1 MTAPDRPTATRRP
14 GALRRL
20 LPAIAGHPRA
30 FRGTLTANLLG
41 QLGGLTT
48 AVLGAALV
56 GRAVAGVPTPVGVV
70 TALLGAL
77 VAIVTVATWWEMY
90 VSHDLAYRILADL
103 RTRVYDAITRIAPG
117 GLGGRRSGDLATV
130 ALSDIETL
138 EWLFA
143 HTIAQLLTATVVLGV
158 GTALAAWIDPWLPA
172 VVLPAAALI
181 TVTPWLLR
189 RHADRQGAQVR
200 AATAELTAD
209 IVDTVHGLRELTVF
223 GALER
228 RRAHLAA
235 RTRQLGR
242 TQRRNAA
249 RAGLE
254 TALIDAL
261 VAAAGVSAVLV
272 VLDGI
277 RAGRLD
283 VAAGPVALVLAGAIL
298 GPASQVALLLKEAGT
313 LRAAADRVDA
323 LLQAPSPVP
332 APARPVPAPADG
344 EVIFDDVHFGYLPDR
359 PVLRGVSF
367 TLRPGETVALVGAS
381 GVGKS
386 TCAHLLLRYHDP
398 GAGRITVGG
407 VDLRDLDDA
416 DLRRTVTVVPQDVH
430 LFPGSVADNIRLGRP
445 DATDAEV
452 RAAAEAAQLTP
463 FLDALPA
470 GLDTPTGE
478 RGAALSGGQRAR
490 VAVARALLTRAPVL
504 VLDEAAANL
513 DAATEADLAVALE
526 STGDRRTTLV
536 IAHRLSTIM
545 RADRVIILDGG
556 RVVADDAPEQLR
568 GRGALAAAVR
578 GDAATAA
585 GRPA

>member
-1 MTAPDRPTATRRP
+1 MTAPDRPTDGRRA

-30 FRGTLTANLLG
+30 FRGTLAANLLG
-41 QLGGLTT
+41 QLAGLAA
-48 AVLGAALV
+48 AVLGATLV

-70 TALLGAL
+70 TAVLGAL

-143 HTIAQLLTATVVLGV
+143 HTIAQLLTATVVLTA

-181 TVTPWLLR
+181 AVTPWLLR
-189 RHADRQGAQVR
+189 RHADRHGAQVR
-200 AATAELTAD
+200 VATAELTAD

-235 RTRQLGR
+235 RTRRLGR
-242 TQRRNAA
+242 VQRRNAA

-261 VAAAGVSAVLV
+261 VAAAGIGAVLV
-272 VLDGI
+272 VLDGV

-283 VAAGPVALVLAGAIL
+283 VAAGPVALVLAGAVL
-298 GPASQVALLLKEAGT
+298 GPASQLALLLKEAGT
-313 LRAAADRVDA
+313 LRAAADRIDA

-332 APARPVPAPADG
+332 APARPVPAPTSGD
-344 EVIFDDVHFGYLPDR
+344 VVFDDVHFGYLPDR

-367 TLRPGETVALVGAS
+367 TVRPGETVALVGAS

-386 TCAHLLLRYHDP
+386 TCAHLLLRHHDP
-398 GAGRITVGG
+398 SAGQITVGG
-407 VDLRDLDDA
+407 VDLRDLGDA

-430 LFPGSVADNIRLGRP
+430 LFPGSIADNIRLGRP
-445 DATDAEV
+445 DATDTEV
-452 RAAAEAAQLTP
+452 RAAAGAAQLTP

-470 GLDTPTGE
+470 GPDTPAGE

-490 VAVARALLTRAPVL
+490 VAVARALITGARVL

-513 DAATEADLAVALE
+513 DAATEADLAAALE
-526 STGDRRTTLV
+526 STGDGRATLV
-536 IAHRLSTIM
+536 IAHRLATIM
-545 RADRVIILDGG
+545 RADRVVVLDGG

-568 GRGALAAAVR
+568 SRGALAAAVR
-578 GDAATAA
+578 G
-585 GRPA
+585 GGG

>member
-1 MTAPDRPTATRRP
+1 MTAPDRPADDRRP

-30 FRGTLTANLLG
+30 FRGTLAANLLG
-41 QLGGLTT
+41 QLAGLAT
-48 AVLGAALV
+48 AVLGATLV
-56 GRAVAGVPTPVGVV
+56 GRAVAGAPTPVGVV
-70 TALLGAL
+70 SGALGAL
-77 VAIVTVATWWEMY
+77 VAVVTVATWWEMY

-143 HTIAQLLTATVVLGV
+143 HTIAQLLTATVVLTA

-172 VVLPAAALI
+172 VVLPAAVLI

-189 RHADRQGAQVR
+189 RHADRHGTQVR
-200 AATAELTAD
+200 AATADLTAD

-235 RTRQLGR
+235 RTRRLGR
-242 TQRRNAA
+242 VQRRNAA
-249 RAGLE
+249 HVGLE

-261 VAAAGVSAVLV
+261 VAAAGIGAVLV
-272 VLDGI
+272 VLDGV

-283 VAAGPVALVLAGAIL
+283 VAAGPVALVLAGAVL
-298 GPASQVALLLKEAGT
+298 GPASQVAGLLKEAGT
-313 LRAAADRVDA
+313 LRAAADRIDE

-332 APARPVPAPADG
+332 APARPVAAPVDS
-344 EVIFDDVHFGYLPDR
+344 EVVFDDVHFEYLPDR

-367 TLRPGETVALVGAS
+367 TVRPGETVALVGAS

-386 TCAHLLLRYHDP
+386 TCTHLLLRYHDP
-398 GAGRITVGG
+398 SAGRITVGG
-407 VDLRDLDDA
+407 VDLRDLGDA

-430 LFPGSVADNIRLGRP
+430 LFPGSIADNIRLGQP
-445 DATDAEV
+445 DATDTEV
-452 RAAAEAAQLTP
+452 HAAADAAQLTP
-463 FLDALPA
+463 FLDTLPA
-470 GLDTPTGE
+470 GLNTPAGE

-490 VAVARALLTRAPVL
+490 VAVARALLTGAPVL

-513 DAATEADLAVALE
+513 DAATEADLAAALE
-526 STGDRRTTLV
+526 ATGSHRATLL
-536 IAHRLSTIM
+536 IAHRLATIM
-545 RADRVIILDGG
+545 RADRVIVLDGG

-568 GRGALAAAVR
+568 ERGVLVAAIR
-578 GDAATAA
+578 GDEAV
-585 GRPA
+585 G

>member
-1 MTAPDRPTATRRP
+1 MTAPTPPADGRRP

-30 FRGTLTANLLG
+30 FRGTLVANLLG
-41 QLGGLTT
+41 QLTALAA

-56 GRAVAGVPTPVGVV
+56 GRAVAGAPTPVGLV
-70 TALLGAL
+70 TGALGAL
-77 VAIVTVATWWEMY
+77 VAVVTLATWWEMY

-117 GLGGRRSGDLATV
+117 GTGGRRSGDLATV

-143 HTIAQLLTATVVLGV
+143 HIIAQVLTATVVLAV

-172 VVLPAAALI
+172 VVLPAAAL
-181 TVTPWLLR
+181 VTAVPWLLR
-189 RHADRQGAQVR
+189 RHADRHGGQVR

-223 GALER
+223 GAMQQ
-228 RRAHLAA
+228 RRAQLAA
-235 RTRQLGR
+235 RTRRLGR
-242 TQRRNAA
+242 AQRRNAA

-261 VAAAGVSAVLV
+261 VAAAGVGAVLV
-272 VLDGI
+272 VLDGV

-283 VAAGPVALVLAGAIL
+283 VASGPVALVLAGAVL

-313 LRAAADRVDA
+313 LRAAADRIDA
-323 LLQAPSPVP
+323 LLQAPSPVSVP
-332 APARPVPAPADG
+332 VRPVPAPTGGDVVF
-344 EVIFDDVHFGYLPDR
+344 EDVHFGYLADR

-367 TLRPGETVALVGAS
+367 SVRPGETVALVGAS

-398 GAGRITVGG
+398 TAGRITVGG
-407 VDLRDLDDA
+407 VDLRDLTDA

-430 LFPGSVADNIRLGRP
+430 LFPGSIADNIRLGRP
-445 DATDAEV
+445 HATDDEV
-452 RAAAEAAQLTP
+452 RAIADAAQLTP

-470 GLDTPTGE
+470 GLDTPAGE

-490 VAVARALLTRAPVL
+490 VAVARALLTGAPVL

-513 DAATEADLAVALE
+513 DAATEADLAAALE
-526 STGDRRTTLV
+526 TTGDDRATLV
-536 IAHRLSTIM
+536 IAHRLATIM

-556 RVVADDAPEQLR
+556 RIVADDTPEQLR
-568 GRGALAAAVR
+568 RRGALAAAAR
-578 GDAATAA
+578 GDEATA
-585 GRPA
+585 GG